1 MSYSAHIK
9 RIIPLAMPIIIGY
22 LGIMSMG
29 IVDNIMIG
37 HLGATWLAAASLG
50 NALFSLLM
58 ILGLGATFALS
69 PLIAAAF
76 SSGDKDEC
84 SALLHNGLWLFS
96 LTAIVIMFMLWGLEL
111 LIPRMGQEEEVA
123 RLSASYLHI
132 VSWSM
137 LPLMLFQT
145 YRQFTDG
152 LSRTRPAMYMLLLAN
167 GVNILFNWVLIYGHW
182 GFPALE
188 LDGAALS
195 TLITRV
201 FLALSLFIF
210 VGLRKEFRDF
220 KPTRI
225 RLKWHRRLIVKL
237 LSLGIPSGFQAFFE
251 IAAFSAMAVIIG
263 WLGAEA
269 LAAHQIA
276 LSLASLTFMLVLGIS
291 SAASIRVGAEFGRP
305 GHGDIRVAGFSSVM
319 LGAIIM
325 AVNGLLFII
334 FRAELV
340 TLFIDDPAVQRIA
353 EQLLI
358 IAAAFQ
364 IFDGIQAV
372 AVGILRGIQDVKV
385 PTMITFVAYWII
397 NIPLGYLFGF
407 TLDLGVEGVWYAF
420 VLGLGSAAFMLLGRF
435 SHKSRLL
442 TRFNQNDG

>member
-1 MSYSAHIK
+1 MSYKAHIK
-9 RIIPLAMPIIIGY
+9 KIIPLAMPIVIGH

-37 HLGATWLAAASLG
+37 RLGATWLAAASLG

-76 SSGDKDEC
+76 SAGDREEC
-84 SALLHNGLWLFS
+84 SILLHNGVWLFS
-96 LTAIVIMFMLWGLEL
+96 AMAILIMFMLWGAEA
-111 LIPRMGQEEEVA
+111 LIPFMGQEEEVA
-123 RLSASYLHI
+123 LLAASYLHI

-152 LSRTRPAMYMLLLAN
+152 LSHTRPAMYMLLLAN

-195 TLITRV
+195 TLITRI
-201 FLALSLFIF
+201 FLSLSLFIF
-210 VGLRKEFRDF
+210 VGTRRAYRAFR
-220 KPTRI
+220 PTHI
-225 RLKWHRRLIVKL
+225 RLKLHREKIKKL
-237 LSLGIPSGFQAFFE
+237 LRLGIPSGFQAFFE

-276 LSLASLTFMLVLGIS
+276 LSLAAITFMLVLGIS

-305 GHGDIRVAGFSSVM
+305 GHGDIRAAGFSSVW
-319 LGAIIM
+319 LGAGIM
-325 AVNGLLFII
+325 AVNGLLFVL
-334 FRAELV
+334 FRKELV
-340 TLFIDDPAVQRIA
+340 ALFIDDAPVQHIA

-372 AVGILRGIQDVKV
+372 AVGILRGIQDVKI
-385 PTMITFVAYWII
+385 PTAITFVAYWII

-407 TLDLGVEGVWYAF
+407 IFNLGVEGVWYAF
-420 VLGLGSAAFMLLGRF
+420 VLGLGSAALMLLGRF

-442 TRFNQNDG
+442 TRA